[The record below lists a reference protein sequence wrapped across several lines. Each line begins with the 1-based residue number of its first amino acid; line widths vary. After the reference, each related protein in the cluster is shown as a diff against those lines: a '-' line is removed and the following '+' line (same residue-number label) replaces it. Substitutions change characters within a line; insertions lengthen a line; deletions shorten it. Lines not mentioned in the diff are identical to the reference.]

1 MDCKSTHIFA
11 DTAAVNDIKML
22 MSEKYVSG
30 FTTNPSLIKKTGALD
45 YAKHCKEILSIIGEL
60 PVSFEVFAD
69 DLDAMKK
76 QALQIASW
84 GKNIFVKIPIMNT
97 KKELTISLI
106 SELTTMGIK
115 INITALFL
123 LDHIKMLMASLHQEA
138 HVLVSV
144 FAGRI
149 ADTGRD
155 PLFLMKE
162 ALSLTKNHPNA
173 KLLWASTRE
182 VFNIVQAVDMNC
194 PVITVP
200 TNLLVKLKEVG
211 KNLEDCCLDTVK
223 NFYHDATSCGYK
235 L

>member
-1 MDCKSTHIFA
+1 MDFKSTRIFA
-11 DTAAVNDIKML
+11 DTADVDDIKRL
-22 MSEKYVSG
+22 VSEKYVSG

-45 YAKHCKEILSIIGEL
+45 YAKHCKDILNAIGEL

-69 DLDAMKK
+69 DLEDMKK

-97 KKELTISLI
+97 KKELTIPLI
-106 SELTTMGIK
+106 SELTEMGIK

-123 LDHIKMLMASLHQEA
+123 LDHIKMLMDFLPQEA
-138 HVLVSV
+138 HALVSV

-155 PLFLMKE
+155 PVPFMKE

-182 VFNIVQAVDMNC
+182 MFNIIQAIDIGC
-194 PVITVP
+194 PVITIPVSV
-200 TNLLVKLKEVG
+200 LLKLKEMG
-211 KNLEDCCLDTVK
+211 KKLEDCCLDTVK
-223 NFYHDATSCGYK
+223 GFYYDATSCGYN